1 MPVVTVLHRAQ
12 LIAGNVDVGEME
24 EVHHSPRA
32 EQRARLLVVDDEAN
46 LRAVLRDIL
55 SLMGYHVE
63 EAESGYEALKLLD
76 SSSYDLMLLDIRMPG
91 MSGVEVMNHARESC
105 PDMSIIILT
114 AHATLESAVAA
125 VRLGAVDYMLKPFNV
140 EDLGTTISQALEERS
155 QRIRDKQLLK
165 LIGDTL
171 STLRQIEAPAESPSP
186 PLVPQK
192 RYVHGGPVTLDRQ
205 KRQATVGEDLPRTV
219 DLTENETIILV
230 ALMERPN
237 QVRSCVELA
246 RAATGYD
253 LDRWEAQNLVRLCVH
268 RLRRKIE
275 TDARKPALIRNVRG
289 RGYFFSPNQ
298 S

>member
-1 MPVVTVLHRAQ
+1 MLVVAVKRRGQ
-12 LIAGNVDVGEME
+12 LVAGSRNVDEMVE
-24 EVHHSPRA
+24 GQHSSRA
-32 EQRARLLVVDDEAN
+32 DQSARLLVVDDEAN

-55 SLMGYHVE
+55 SLMGYHVD
-63 EAESGYEALKLLD
+63 EAGSGYEALKVLE
-76 SSSYDLMLLDIRMPG
+76 SSSYDLMLLDVRMPG
-91 MSGVEVMNHARESC
+91 MSGVEVMNLARESY

-125 VRLGAVDYMLKPFNV
+125 VRLGAVDYMLKPFNI
-140 EDLGTTISQALEERS
+140 EDLSTTITQALKERS
-155 QRIRDKQLLK
+155 QRIRDKQLLN

-171 STLRQIEAPAESPSP
+171 STLRQTEAPAELSSQ
-186 PLVPQK
+186 LLAPQK

-205 KRQATVGEDLPRTV
+205 KRQATVGEDSPRTV
-219 DLTENETIILV
+219 DLTENETVILV
-230 ALMERPN
+230 ELMERPN

-246 RAATGYD
+246 HAATGYD

-298 S
+298 